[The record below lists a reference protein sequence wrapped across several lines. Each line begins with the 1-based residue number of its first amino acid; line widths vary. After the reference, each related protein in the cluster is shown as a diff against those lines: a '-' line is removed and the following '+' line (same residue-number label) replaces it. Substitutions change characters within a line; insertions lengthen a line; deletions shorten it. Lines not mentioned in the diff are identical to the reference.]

1 MQTFVGDR
9 WLRCWNNF
17 VDTVWMEGLEFDPT
31 CSDESWFMAIHL
43 SYFTIYKHI
52 PGGYVYS
59 FMYIKTLHSKT
70 WAWTTLDI
78 INHLCI

>member
-1 MQTFVGDR
+1 
-9 WLRCWNNF
+9 
-17 VDTVWMEGLEFDPT
+17 MEGLEFDPT

-70 WAWTTLDI
+70 
-78 INHLCI
+78 